1 MRLNS
6 RNNERYQENISEKE
20 TILVKIRE
28 KQEKNREIRN
38 KQPLFHVK
46 TTKNNEKE

>member
-20 TILVKIRE
+20 TIMLNYAKIW
-28 KQEKNREIRN
+28 
-38 KQPLFHVK
+38 
-46 TTKNNEKE
+46 